1 MTTTPIVPQG
11 WFPDPHNASQLRWW
25 DGQAWTE
32 HVHAVAPAAPQPS
45 AAAAKPKK
53 ASRGGIAKLTDE
65 EYDAGVRERI
75 DKVLA
80 ALREGD
86 IESAGGLEFHLQ
98 AFVEGRRGRKALPA
112 ARALLEAEKSKLDV
126 KLGALLFTVAGEGML
141 GRAGRGASLLPMS
154 SVGKEPIRIY
164 EDRVVQ
170 AGSTRRIDEFTQAQ
184 IYLDGQKVI
193 TTRPSLTM
201 MALAS
206 PLPGTAL
213 IPGLARPK
221 VEKHDQRVA
230 EFHVAGPD
238 WTMAVVVSPDQVG
251 IYRQAASRINAIADR
266 FASQKMAESTAAGK
280 PVATD
285 IVSQIER
292 IVQLQSTGAITAEQ
306 AEALKTQVIAGG

>member
-1 MTTTPIVPQG
+1 MRAKQV
-11 WFPDPHNASQLRWW
+11 
-25 DGQAWTE
+25 E
-32 HVHAVAPAAPQPS
+32 PA
-45 AAAAKPKK
+45 KK
-53 ASRGGIAKLTDE
+53 RTGAIAKLTDE
-65 EYDAGVRERI
+65 EFDAGVSERI
-75 DKVLA
+75 GRVVD

-86 IESAGGLEFHLQ
+86 VESAGGFEFHLY

-112 ARALLEAEKSKLDV
+112 ARARLEAEQAKLDG
-126 KLGALLFTVAGEGML
+126 KLGALLFEIRGEGML

-154 SVGKEPIRIY
+154 SVGTQPIRVY

-184 IYLDGQKVI
+184 IFLDGQKVI

-206 PLPGTAL
+206 PLPGSAL

-230 EFHVAGPD
+230 EFHVAGPE
-238 WTMAVVVSPDQVG
+238 WTMAVAVSPDQVG
-251 IYRQAASRINAIADR
+251 TYRQAAARINAIADR
-266 FASQKMAESTAAGK
+266 IAGQKVAATPATGN
-280 PVATD
+280 PTATD

-292 IVQLQSTGAITAEQ
+292 IVQLQSSGAITAEQ
-306 AEALKTQVIAGG
+306 AEALKAQVIAGG